1 MGDADDG
8 ETIQVF
14 ARVKGPVV
22 LNARKAPAPTR
33 GRVLAESDD
42 EDEIE
47 RRAREMAVEYSVIKE
62 QAPMLQDE
70 YQRISRE
77 KREASKKDAA
87 KQTPPPPKR
96 PVEAKGSEGTKK
108 RKLGKKERAKLKA
121 AAQTKAT
128 SPSNDAVRCEMF

>member
-70 YQRISRE
+70 YQRIARE
-77 KREASKKDAA
+77 KREASRKDAA
-87 KQTPPPPKR
+87 KRTPPPPKR
-96 PVEAKGSEGTKK
+96 PVEAEGSEGRKKK
-108 RKLGKKERAKLKA
+108 RLGAKERKKKSRRRV
-121 AAQTKAT
+121 QG
-128 SPSNDAVRCEMF
+128 DVAVERRLAREMF

>member
-14 ARVKGPVV
+14 ARVTGPVV
-22 LNARKAPAPTR
+22 LNTRKAPAPTR
-33 GRVLAESDD
+33 GRVLEESDD

-70 YQRISRE
+70 YQRITRE
-77 KREASKKDAA
+77 QREASKKDAT
-87 KQTPPPPKR
+87 KKSPSQSKR
-96 PVEAKGSEGTKK
+96 PVEAEGLQGRTKK
-108 RKLGKKERAKLKA
+108 RRIGKKERAKLKKA
-121 AAQTKAT
+121 AA
-128 SPSNDAVRCEMF
+128 SLR

>member
-14 ARVKGPVV
+14 ARVTGPVV
-22 LNARKAPAPTR
+22 LNTRKAPAPTR
-33 GRVLAESDD
+33 GRVLEESDD
-42 EDEIE
+42 EEEIE

-70 YQRISRE
+70 YQRIARE
-77 KREASKKDAA
+77 QREASDKDAA
-87 KQTPPPPKR
+87 RKTPSRPKR
-96 PVEAKGSEGTKK
+96 PVQAKGSDGKK

-121 AAQTKAT
+121 AAASKAT
-128 SPSNDAVRCEMF
+128 STSNDA

>member
-14 ARVKGPVV
+14 ARVTGPVV
-22 LNARKAPAPTR
+22 LNTRKAPAPTR
-33 GRVLAESDD
+33 GRVLEESDD

-70 YQRISRE
+70 YQRITRE
-77 KREASKKDAA
+77 QREASKKDAT
-87 KQTPPPPKR
+87 KKSPSQSKR
-96 PVEAKGSEGTKK
+96 PVEAEGLEGRTKK
-108 RKLGKKERAKLKA
+108 RRIGKKERAKLK
-121 AAQTKAT
+121 KAT
-128 SPSNDAVRCEMF
+128 ASLR

>member
-14 ARVKGPVV
+14 ARVTGPVV
-22 LNARKAPAPTR
+22 LNTRKAPAPTR
-33 GRVLAESDD
+33 GRVLEESDD

-70 YQRISRE
+70 YQRITRDQ
-77 KREASKKDAA
+77 REASKKDAT
-87 KQTPPPPKR
+87 KKSPSQSKR
-96 PVEAKGSEGTKK
+96 PVEAEGLEGRTKK
-108 RKLGKKERAKLKA
+108 RRIGKKERAKLKKA
-121 AAQTKAT
+121 AA
-128 SPSNDAVRCEMF
+128 SLR

>member
-70 YQRISRE
+70 YQRIARE
-77 KREASKKDAA
+77 KREASRKDAA
-87 KQTPPPPKR
+87 KRTPPPTEATRGSRGFRGEEKKKTR
-96 PVEAKGSEGTKK
+96 SERTQKKSRRRVQGDVAVERRLA
-108 RKLGKKERAKLKA
+108 R
-121 AAQTKAT
+121 
-128 SPSNDAVRCEMF
+128 EMF

>member
-121 AAQTKAT
+121 AALSKAT
-128 SPSNDAVRCEMF
+128 SPSNDA

>member
-70 YQRISRE
+70 YQRIARE
-77 KREASKKDAA
+77 QREASRKDAA
-87 KQTPPPPKR
+87 KRTPPPPKR
-96 PVEAKGSEGTKK
+96 PVEAEGSEGRKK
-108 RKLGKKERAKLKA
+108 KKTRSERTQKKSRRRV
-121 AAQTKAT
+121 QG
-128 SPSNDAVRCEMF
+128 DVAVERRLAREMF

>member
-14 ARVKGPVV
+14 ARVTGPVV
-22 LNARKAPAPTR
+22 LNTRKAPAPTR
-33 GRVLAESDD
+33 GRVLEESDD

-70 YQRISRE
+70 YQRITRE
-77 KREASKKDAA
+77 QREASKKDAT
-87 KQTPPPPKR
+87 KKSPSQSKR
-96 PVEAKGSEGTKK
+96 PVEAEGLEGRTKK
-108 RKLGKKERAKLKA
+108 RRIGKKERAKLKKA
-121 AAQTKAT
+121 AA
-128 SPSNDAVRCEMF
+128 SLR